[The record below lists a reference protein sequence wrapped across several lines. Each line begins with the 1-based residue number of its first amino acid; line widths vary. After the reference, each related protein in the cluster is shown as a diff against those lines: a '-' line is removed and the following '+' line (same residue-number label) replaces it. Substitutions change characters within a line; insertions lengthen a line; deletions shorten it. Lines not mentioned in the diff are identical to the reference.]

1 MVFHPARRLA
11 PSHDVHD
18 HSPWLVC
25 LFSDWLCH
33 LSCARWRKIVR
44 IHRMARCDLF
54 SDPGLARS
62 ARFCDA
68 PTGHFDACSGFSA
81 PMGPAQTDCA
91 LDHPDLALRV
101 SHRSSRLF
109 NALPMV
115 PSAGAL
121 SIVESAVFKR
131 ITWLRTLSTCA
142 EDSARCSDEPANQSD
157 LKILRST
164 AI

>member
-54 SDPGLARS
+54 SDPGFARS
-62 ARFCDA
+62 AGLCDTA
-68 PTGHFDACSGFSA
+68 AGHFDACSGFSA

-115 PSAGAL
+115 PFGRVL
-121 SIVESAVFKR
+121 TAVFSGLPTTPQFR
-131 ITWLRTLSTCA
+131 GTLKT
-142 EDSARCSDEPANQSD
+142 
-157 LKILRST
+157 
-164 AI
+164 